1 MSMQVLII
9 GDIII
14 DRYIHGTTT
23 RLNPEAPVP
32 VVNVTNEYD
41 SFGGASLVF
50 KNLESL
56 GVHVTQLHYDDEK
69 SIKTRVL
76 SDNHYITRIDQ
87 DVIANGDGIADDIEE
102 LDLSDFEY
110 VILSDYNKGVLD
122 AAPRII
128 KHCNKFGCKVIV
140 DPKRHADHYK
150 GAWLVKPNAK
160 EFIDLGFNNWDG
172 NIIITGGGN
181 TCTAEFE
188 KIRYTST
195 PNKVEV
201 SDVTGAGDCFLA
213 ALVYGLTNGMSFQE
227 ALDTAVLGSTESVKH
242 YGTYV
247 LMPKDIRKK
256 TIFTNGCFDIL
267 HTGHLTL
274 LKEAKAQGDYLIVG
288 LNSDESIQNLK
299 GNDRPYNNF
308 AIRRQQLELI
318 PYVDEIIEFSEDT
331 PYKLIKELKPN
342 LVVKGGDYKIED
354 VVGHDLAPVYIV
366 PTVKGHSTTDIL
378 KAKDENINNRS

>member
-1 MSMQVLII
+1 MQVLII

-32 VVNVTNEYD
+32 VVNVTKEYD
-41 SFGGASLVF
+41 TYGGASLVF

-87 DVIANGDGIADDIEE
+87 DTIANGDDIANDVED
-102 LDLSDFEY
+102 LDLSNFDY

-122 AAPRII
+122 NVQRII
-128 KHCNKFGCKVIV
+128 KHCNKFNCKVIV
-140 DPKRHADHYK
+140 DPKRHADYYK
-150 GAWLVKPNAK
+150 GAWLVKPNSK
-160 EFIDLGFNNWDG
+160 EFKELGFDKWDG
-172 NIIITGGGN
+172 NIIITNGGN
-181 TCTAEFE
+181 TCTAELDN
-188 KIRYTST
+188 IRYVSK
-195 PNKVEV
+195 PDKVEV

-213 ALVYGLTNGMSFQE
+213 GLVYGLTNEMSFQE
-227 ALDTAVLGSTESVKH
+227 ALDVAVSCSTESVKH
-242 YGTYV
+242 HGTYV
-247 LMPKDIRKK
+247 LMPKDVRKK
-256 TIFTNGCFDIL
+256 TVFTNGCFDVL

-288 LNSDESIQNLK
+288 LNSDESIQQLK
-299 GNDRPYNNF
+299 GNNRPFNNY

-318 PYVDEIIEFSEDT
+318 PYVDEIIEFSEPT
-331 PYKLIKELKPN
+331 PIELIKDLQPN
-342 LVVKGGDYKIED
+342 LIVKGGDYKIED
-354 VVGHDLAPVYIV
+354 VVGHDIAPVYIV
-366 PTVKGHSTTDIL
+366 PTVEGHSTTNIL
-378 KAKDENINNRS
+378 KAQDENTNNRT